1 MKIREVATLC
11 LAPVLMAGY
20 LASTDIHV
28 TKDSK
33 HKNTIGD
40 AAIVSV
46 QTCDKGWGINAKA
59 ATNGLYGAEL
69 QYGFKFE
76 PMPDYSLTLTPRF
89 GVSYVDHPVVELP
102 QRTQF
107 GLGGQVAFGYKDFR
121 VGVEFWHLSNGKALG
136 LNTADGS
143 NIGMNMIAIQTGWVF

>member
-1 MKIREVATLC
+1 MNIREVATLC
-11 LAPVLMAGY
+11 FAPVLMVGY

-33 HKNTIGD
+33 HKNTVGD
-40 AAIVSV
+40 AAIVSL
-46 QTCDKGWGINAKA
+46 QTCDKGWGVNAKA
-59 ATNGLYGAEL
+59 ATNGLYGTEL

-76 PMPDYSLTLTPRF
+76 PVPDYSITLTPRF

-121 VGVEFWHLSNGKALG
+121 LGVEFWHLSNGKALG
-136 LNTADGS
+136 LNTADGP

>member
-1 MKIREVATLC
+1 MNIREVATLC
-11 LAPVLMAGY
+11 LAPVLMVGY

-33 HKNTIGD
+33 HKNTVGD
-40 AAIVSV
+40 AAMVSL

-59 ATNGLYGAEL
+59 ATNGLYGTEL

-76 PMPDYSLTLTPRF
+76 PMPEYSLTLTPRF

-121 VGVEFWHLSNGKALG
+121 LGVEFWHLSNGKALG
-136 LNTADGS
+136 LNTADGP